1 MRNFI
6 VSDLHG
12 NGFVYDSILNYLQNE
27 LEYGNDDITLHING
41 DLIDRGI
48 DSGSMLVDIY
58 DRITNHIGVN
68 INYLGGNHELMM
80 YKAYMATRDE
90 ELNKMFE
97 SYFSRSCHTWIN
109 RNSGYITANYL
120 KKHCSRDE
128 VVQLC
133 NFVGN
138 LNVYHKFIEQLNDKL
153 ILLVHACCVYPI
165 LDDKIIKIKDTSPE
179 VDIAVW
185 TRKDDFLSFG
195 RVGNDK
201 YFTIVGHTIVENEKG
216 FKFDKKD
223 NTLYIDGG
231 AAAFGYLNTNYL
243 YSHKNCFQ
251 QLEDVKIP
259 FESYEEDFKKKLD
272 AVSHI
277 PLVEIE
283 DNRLKILIFNHKNE
297 IIDGYFF
304 EDGVFYNIDSD
315 YLDNCRKNLRENNKV
330 KKRIRK

>member
-48 DSGSMLVDIY
+48 DSGSMLVDVY
-58 DRITNHIGVN
+58 DRVQNHIGVN

-80 YKAYMATRDE
+80 YKAYKATRNQ
-90 ELNKMFE
+90 ELDKMFV
-97 SYFSRSCHTWIN
+97 SYFSNSCHTWVN
-109 RNSGYITANYL
+109 RNSGYITADYL
-120 KKHCSRDE
+120 KKHYTKED
-128 VVQLC
+128 VVKISE
-133 NFVGN
+133 FVGN
-138 LNVYHKFIEQLNDKL
+138 LNVYHKFIEQLNGKP
-153 ILLVHACCVYPI
+153 ILLVHACCVHSI
-165 LDDKIIKIKDTSPE
+165 LDDKIIKIKDNSLE

-185 TRKDDFLSFG
+185 TRKDDLISLG
-195 RVGNDK
+195 RVGNNHF
-201 YFTIVGHTIVENEKG
+201 FTIIGHTMVDNERG

-231 AAAFGYLNTNYL
+231 AARFGYLNTNYL
-243 YSHKNCFQ
+243 YSHMKYNQ
-251 QLEDVKIP
+251 QLDDVKIP
-259 FESYEEDFKKKLD
+259 LESYEEDFIRKLD

-283 DNRLKILIFNHKNE
+283 DNRLKILVFNHKNE
-297 IIDGYFF
+297 ILTGYYFIDG
-304 EDGVFYNIDSD
+304 NIYIIDNNELDS
-315 YLDNCRKNLRENNKV
+315 CRKNLCENTKI